1 MARPR
6 VSGSSSSMTIISV
19 WAKVENTAIAVPSG
33 ITTVAKP
40 IAVMNTEP
48 IARPAL
54 WQNLWPVPRL
64 LVG

>member
-19 WAKVENTAIAVPSG
+19 WAKVENSAIAVPSG
-33 ITTVAKP
+33 MTAAAKP
-40 IAVMNTEP
+40 IAVMKTDP

-54 WQNLWPVPRL
+54 
-64 LVG
+64 